1 MIHLKELIMP
11 VVIQYVVER
20 DGEAKM
26 TFASKQ
32 QADAYDKMLDL
43 AEMMQDI
50 IGRSD
55 LLGESQ
61 TEALSLYLAQQKD
74 ELLLALQGKA
84 KTVKKAKEEQAAE
97 PEQRTSEAESAAVT
111 ELSYAA

>member
-1 MIHLKELIMP
+1 MP

-43 AEMMQDI
+43 AEMMQEI

-55 LLGESQ
+55 LLGEAQ

-84 KTVKKAKEEQAAE
+84 KVVKKLKEEQAAE
-97 PEQRTSEAESAAVT
+97 PEQRADEAEPAAVA
-111 ELSYAA
+111 ELAEAA

>member
-1 MIHLKELIMP
+1 MP

-43 AEMMQDI
+43 AELMQDI
-50 IGRSD
+50 IGRSEMLD
-55 LLGESQ
+55 ESQ

-84 KTVKKAKEEQAAE
+84 KTVKKSKEEQVIE
-97 PEQRTSEAESAAVT
+97 FEQSLSEAEPAEVAELAHAA
-111 ELSYAA
+111 

>member
-1 MIHLKELIMP
+1 MP

-26 TFASKQ
+26 TFVSKQ

-43 AEMMQDI
+43 AELMQDI
-50 IGRSD
+50 IGRSEMLD
-55 LLGESQ
+55 ESQ

-74 ELLLALQGKA
+74 ELLSALQGKA
-84 KTVKKAKEEQAAE
+84 KSVKKSKEEQLIE
-97 PEQRTSEAESAAVT
+97 SEQRLNETEIAEVAELAHAA
-111 ELSYAA
+111 

>member
-1 MIHLKELIMP
+1 MP

-43 AEMMQDI
+43 AEMMQEI

-55 LLGESQ
+55 LLGEAQ
-61 TEALSLYLAQQKD
+61 TEAVSLYLAQQKD

-84 KTVKKAKEEQAAE
+84 KAVKKSKEEQCVE
-97 PEQRTSEAESAAVT
+97 PEQSADEAKPVAELAEAA
-111 ELSYAA
+111 

>member
-1 MIHLKELIMP
+1 MP

-43 AEMMQDI
+43 AEVMGELL
-50 IGRSD
+50 GRSQLVND
-55 LLGESQ
+55 EQ
-61 TEALSLYLAQQKD
+61 AEQLSLYLAQHKD
-74 ELLLALQGKA
+74 DLLAALQGKA
-84 KTVKKAKEEQAAE
+84 KPVKKSKDDDCAPVEEL
-97 PEQRTSEAESAAVT
+97 TSAQTELATESVVTAFASAA
-111 ELSYAA
+111 

>member
-1 MIHLKELIMP
+1 MP

-43 AEMMQDI
+43 AEMMQEI
-50 IGRSD
+50 IGRSE
-55 LLGESQ
+55 LISETQ
-61 TEALSLYLAQQKD
+61 AEALSLFLAQQKD
-74 ELLLALQGKA
+74 DLLLALQGKSKTA
-84 KTVKKAKEEQAAE
+84 KKSKDEDLAGDVAAMGE
-97 PEQRTSEAESAAVT
+97 INIVQTNSAQGSGIAELASAA
-111 ELSYAA
+111 

>member
-1 MIHLKELIMP
+1 MP

-20 DGEAKM
+20 DGAAKM

-43 AEMMQDI
+43 AELMQEI

-55 LLGESQ
+55 LVSEAQ
-61 TEALSLYLAQQKD
+61 TEALSLYLAQHKD
-74 ELLLALQGKA
+74 ELIQALQGKQKVA
-84 KTVKKAKEEQAAE
+84 KKTKEEQTIESVENAAE
-97 PEQRTSEAESAAVT
+97 HRTT
-111 ELSYAA
+111 ELAEAA

>member
-1 MIHLKELIMP
+1 MP

-43 AEMMQDI
+43 AELMQDI
-50 IGRSD
+50 IGRSEMLD
-55 LLGESQ
+55 ESQ

-84 KTVKKAKEEQAAE
+84 KTVKKSKEEQVIE
-97 PEQRTSEAESAAVT
+97 SEQSQSEAEPAEVAELAHAA
-111 ELSYAA
+111 

>member
-1 MIHLKELIMP
+1 MP

-43 AEMMQDI
+43 AELMQDI
-50 IGRSD
+50 IGRSEMLD
-55 LLGESQ
+55 ESQ

-84 KTVKKAKEEQAAE
+84 KTVKKSKEEQVIE
-97 PEQRTSEAESAAVT
+97 PEQSLSEAEPAEVAELAHAA
-111 ELSYAA
+111 

>member
-1 MIHLKELIMP
+1 MP

-43 AEMMQDI
+43 AEIMEDI
-50 IGRSD
+50 IGRSA
-55 LLGESQ
+55 LLSETQ

-74 ELLLALQGKA
+74 DLLMALQGKSKA
-84 KTVKKAKEEQAAE
+84 VKKTKDD
-97 PEQRTSEAESAAVT
+97 AESAPEMMEAAEEQTAVIT
-111 ELSYAA
+111 ELASAA

>member
-1 MIHLKELIMP
+1 MP

-43 AEMMQDI
+43 AELMQDI
-50 IGRSD
+50 IGRSEMLD
-55 LLGESQ
+55 ESQ

-84 KTVKKAKEEQAAE
+84 KTVKKSKEEPVVE
-97 PEQRTSEAESAAVT
+97 SEQSLSEAEPAEVAELAHAA
-111 ELSYAA
+111 

>member
-1 MIHLKELIMP
+1 MP

-43 AEMMQDI
+43 AEMMQEI
-50 IGRSD
+50 IGRSA

-84 KTVKKAKEEQAAE
+84 KTVKKAREEQAAE
-97 PEQRTSEAESAAVT
+97 PEQSADEAEPIAELAEAA
-111 ELSYAA
+111 

>member
-1 MIHLKELIMP
+1 MP

-50 IGRSD
+50 IGRSE
-55 LLGESQ
+55 LISETQ
-61 TEALSLYLAQQKD
+61 AEALSLYLAQQKD
-74 ELLLALQGKA
+74 DLLLALQGKS
-84 KTVKKAKEEQAAE
+84 KTAKKAKEEEAVADGAGISEVNAVQTDAA
-97 PEQRTSEAESAAVT
+97 QSSGMAEFASAA
-111 ELSYAA
+111 

>member
-1 MIHLKELIMP
+1 MP

-43 AEMMQDI
+43 AEMMQEI

-55 LLGESQ
+55 LLGEAQ

-84 KTVKKAKEEQAAE
+84 KVVKKSKEEQAAE
-97 PEQRTSEAESAAVT
+97 PEQRADEAEPAAVA
-111 ELSYAA
+111 ELAEAA

>member
-1 MIHLKELIMP
+1 MP

-43 AEMMQDI
+43 AEMMQEI

-55 LLGESQ
+55 LLGEAQ
-61 TEALSLYLAQQKD
+61 TEVLSLYLAQQKD
-74 ELLLALQGKA
+74 ELLLALQGKTKA
-84 KTVKKAKEEQAAE
+84 VKKSKEEQGAE
-97 PEQRTSEAESAAVT
+97 PEQSTDEAEPVAELAEAA
-111 ELSYAA
+111 

>member
-1 MIHLKELIMP
+1 MP
-11 VVIQYVVER
+11 VIIQYVVER
-20 DGEAKM
+20 DGDAKM

-55 LLGESQ
+55 LLNESQ

-74 ELLLALQGKA
+74 DLLLALQGKT
-84 KTVKKAKEEQAAE
+84 KTVKKSKDDEAIVADSGVKAD
-97 PEQRTSEAESAAVT
+97 SEVTTESSPLITDFASAA
-111 ELSYAA
+111 

>member
-1 MIHLKELIMP
+1 MP

-43 AEMMQDI
+43 AELMQDI
-50 IGRSD
+50 IGRSEMLD
-55 LLGESQ
+55 ESQ

-84 KTVKKAKEEQAAE
+84 KTVKKSKEAPVVESEQSL
-97 PEQRTSEAESAAVT
+97 SEAEPAEVAELAHAA
-111 ELSYAA
+111 

>member
-1 MIHLKELIMP
+1 MP

-43 AEMMQDI
+43 AELMQDI
-50 IGRSD
+50 IGRSEMLD
-55 LLGESQ
+55 ESQ

-84 KTVKKAKEEQAAE
+84 KTVKKSKEEQVIE
-97 PEQRTSEAESAAVT
+97 SEQSLSEAEPAEVAELAHAA
-111 ELSYAA
+111 

>member
-1 MIHLKELIMP
+1 MP

-43 AEMMQDI
+43 AEMMQEI

-55 LLGESQ
+55 LLGEAQ

-74 ELLLALQGKA
+74 ELLLALQGKTKA
-84 KTVKKAKEEQAAE
+84 VKKSKEEQVVE
-97 PEQRTSEAESAAVT
+97 PEQSEDDAEPVAELAEAA
-111 ELSYAA
+111 